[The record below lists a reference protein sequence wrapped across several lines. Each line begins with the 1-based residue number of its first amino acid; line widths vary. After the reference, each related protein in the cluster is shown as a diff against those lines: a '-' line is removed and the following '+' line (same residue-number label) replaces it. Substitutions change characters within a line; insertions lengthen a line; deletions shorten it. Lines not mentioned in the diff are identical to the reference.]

1 MKKIR
6 SLLFRE
12 FKIARKN
19 YILSGV
25 LIFSIMIFIT
35 LGILLLIS
43 SGNDELTKY
52 MQKSMFNMLVLMSSF
67 MAPSIYLTDVVFKAD
82 INSGWMKYSYGLPV
96 TSFERAVVRT
106 IRIVGMMFFAIALSQ
121 IFIAVICMITGRQF
135 QLWFSVIHFTMMDFS
150 LLVGIISNLFTLSA
164 RSTEELKK
172 KYVYGE
178 ILITL
183 LSFPFLFLIF
193 KFFKRIFPDNDF
205 TVSEEERVK
214 ELVNVLNNLLEKMNG
229 VFLIAVLILMVLLIT
244 VLFALNYFNLRSAY
258 NLKSDRK
265 SEKIKK
271 SEKVEVLS
279 DTNDYPIGWL
289 YKELKQNRLTIV
301 FTALVPLIVFI
312 VILVIFSLMYII
324 KKESLEVVKITAIRL
339 GVIALS
345 WFIVSNLITNV
356 FTGDDKKLIAYFTH
370 TTPNGVKKYMYHKFI
385 LYFALDG
392 LLLFSLYIIDSVIST
407 MGYVFKGE
415 EDDSLMNVFIF
426 IFYFIIFSSCF
437 DIPLAV
443 RFGAKKSGI
452 IKLILL
458 VIISILVLLVGFMI
472 PDEIRNKIFDK
483 IYATFK
489 GESDVG
495 VIIMSIFPFI
505 ALTGYFISY
514 KFSCKLFMK
523 GVKEYDK

>member
-121 IFIAVICMITGRQF
+121 IFIAVICMITCRPF
-135 QLWFSVIHFTMMDFS
+135 QLWFSVIHFTMMGFS
-150 LLVGIISNLFTLSA
+150 LLLGIISNLFTLSA
-164 RSTEELKK
+164 RSIEELKK
-172 KYVYGE
+172 KTAYSE
-178 ILITL
+178 ILITSL
-183 LSFPFLFLIF
+183 TFVFMFLSI
-193 KFFKRIFPDNDF
+193 KFFKRIDF
-205 TVSEEERVK
+205 TVSEEEQLK

-312 VILVIFSLMYII
+312 VILVMFSLMYII

-392 LLLFSLYIIDSVIST
+392 LLLFSLYIIDSFIST

-415 EDDSLMNVFIF
+415 EADSLINVFVF

-443 RFGAKKSGI
+443 RFGATKSGI
-452 IKLILL
+452 IKVILL
-458 VIISILVLLVGFMI
+458 VIISILVVLVGFMI